1 MSKGRIAGWVL
12 SVLLALFLIVAS
24 AGGKFMDWP
33 GKDKMFADMGFTL
46 DLMFKI
52 GILQVIITLL
62 FLIPRTAFIGA
73 VLLTAYLGGAT
84 VVHVR
89 IGEPF
94 FFPVIIGVLV
104 WVALGLRQPQVF
116 RVAFGRNEPA
126 TAPSPTP

>member
-1 MSKGRIAGWVL
+1 M
-12 SVLLALFLIVAS
+12 
-24 AGGKFMDWP
+24 
-33 GKDKMFADMGFTL
+33 
-46 DLMFKI
+46 
-52 GILQVIITLL
+52 IITLL

-116 RVAFGRNEPA
+116 RVAFGLNEPMA
-126 TAPSPTP
+126 NSTNVSGESF